1 MNSITFQ
8 TVKELKMIDTLDSI
22 KVNQVER
29 RLETDDRTKT

>member
-8 TVKELKMIDTLDSI
+8 TVKELKMIDTLDNI